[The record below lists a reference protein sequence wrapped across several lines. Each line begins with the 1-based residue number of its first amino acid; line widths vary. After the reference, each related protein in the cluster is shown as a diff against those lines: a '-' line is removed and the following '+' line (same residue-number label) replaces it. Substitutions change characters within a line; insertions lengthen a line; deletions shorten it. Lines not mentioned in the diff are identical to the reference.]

1 MIACD
6 TVRTALLAP
15 LGILIAVH
23 LVSWPAVLVVS
34 LIEGAAGGL
43 FDPSATA
50 ALPAIVSHDQLV
62 EAWAATEGRTRAAHL
77 AGPAL
82 RRPLFGLGR
91 AVPFLA
97 DAFSYAISF
106 GTVSRIR
113 GRFRP
118 QQASAR
124 KALRHEVLDG

>member
-1 MIACD
+1 LDRRLTMIACD
-6 TVRTALLAP
+6 TVRTALLAL

-50 ALPAIVSHDQLV
+50 ALPAIVAEEQLV
-62 EAWAATEGRTRAAHL
+62 EAWAATEGRTWAASL

-82 RRPLFGLGR
+82 GGLLFGLGR
-91 AVPFLA
+91 AGP
-97 DAFSYAISF
+97 SRSWPM
-106 GTVSRIR
+106 VSPTRSR
-113 GRFRP
+113 
-118 QQASAR
+118 SAR
-124 KALRHEVLDG
+124 

>member
-50 ALPAIVSHDQLV
+50 ALPAIVAEEQLV
-62 EAWAATEGRTRAAHL
+62 EAWAAPEGRTWAASL

-82 RRPLFGLGR
+82 GGLLFGLGR
-91 AVPFLA
+91 AGP
-97 DAFSYAISF
+97 SRSWPM
-106 GTVSRIR
+106 VS
-113 GRFRP
+113 P
-118 QQASAR
+118 
-124 KALRHEVLDG
+124 